1 VSHRTKVWVA
11 LGAVYIIWG
20 STYLA
25 IAVVVETVPP
35 LLGASTR
42 FLAAGAIMAVVVV
55 RRGGTMRVT
64 KAQLGSCVLIGC
76 LLPGANAVLFFA
88 ERDTPIGLA
97 SLIIA
102 SIPLWVVVLRL
113 LLGERLPTTVL
124 VGVGIGFAGVA
135 ILLQPGK
142 GGVTVGLFLCL
153 LSAVMWSVGTVAAPR
168 LPMPEDSFAA
178 TGWEMLAGGVVM
190 LPFALTHLGGTSPS
204 VSAILGWLY
213 LVTFGSVIGYTAY
226 TWLLANA
233 PLGLVSTYAYANP
246 VVAILLGLLF
256 RGESLTWRIL
266 IGALVVVAAVA
277 LVVRQDAPSA
287 TQREEG
293 VR

>member
-1 VSHRTKVWVA
+1 
-11 LGAVYIIWG
+11 
-20 STYLA
+20 
-25 IAVVVETVPP
+25 
-35 LLGASTR
+35 
-42 FLAAGAIMAVVVV
+42 
-55 RRGGTMRVT
+55 
-64 KAQLGSCVLIGC
+64 
-76 LLPGANAVLFFA
+76 
-88 ERDTPIGLA
+88 
-97 SLIIA
+97 
-102 SIPLWVVVLRL
+102 
-113 LLGERLPTTVL
+113 

-178 TGWEMLAGGVVM
+178 TGWEMLAGGLVM

-204 VSAILGWLY
+204 PGAILGWLY
-213 LVTFGSVIGYTAY
+213 LVSFGSVIGYTAY

-277 LVVRQDAPSA
+277 LVVRRDAPSA